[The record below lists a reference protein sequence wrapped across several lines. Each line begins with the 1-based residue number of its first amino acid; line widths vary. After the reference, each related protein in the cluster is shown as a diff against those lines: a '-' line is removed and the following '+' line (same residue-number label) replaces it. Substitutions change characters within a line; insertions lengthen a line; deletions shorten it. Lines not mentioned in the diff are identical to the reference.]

1 MNDQAKP
8 QRENAGAGNRWVQV
22 LLLALLGTAGVIGAF
37 LLLVQPPPDL
47 PSDPTLLDQE
57 RVEQASAALNA
68 TRYELA
74 KTTALQI
81 ASGSPFYER
90 SRLIAGEAAM
100 RSGSNAD
107 AMTHYLAIADR
118 TSSDALVAAFSLA
131 ELYRSEGRI
140 EEAIARYLHVYRNDP
155 RDAATHERLAF
166 LYGITGQRWESMPH
180 YLGLIKAQ
188 QWTLDSLAMLGDI
201 ERAIEQPSYINTLK
215 LQQPNDPWVRLA
227 QAAWALTDG
236 DETSAKPLLQSVVR
250 DRPTLIAAQ
259 ALLGEVLLSADEAE
273 YREWEA
279 KLPAGADEHADIW
292 FVRGVKA
299 RGEGEMRLAT
309 GYFAEAVR
317 LRPEH
322 RRATYQ
328 LSQVLALVNEP
339 GAEAFVE
346 RTKQQVELGQTIDMI
361 LKSRGEDPQSM
372 RRAAELSKEMGRY
385 WEAWAWALTVAK
397 MHPQETWMGPLV
409 NQIGQSLTESLPRTL
424 PSADLLTSVDLSSY
438 VNEAKK
444 HSAAKVV
451 TSVPEKSSSASVA
464 QIRFAEET
472 NVGIDFTFDNGPDA
486 ATLGVRMF
494 EQTGGGIGIID
505 FDADGWPDLYF
516 TQGAAWKTG
525 EPASTPSLDRH
536 DALYRNVQG
545 ERFTEVSGLA
555 GIQDLAFSQGVS
567 VGDYDADG
575 FADIYVANIGQN
587 QLWCNNGDGTFTNRT
602 DMLGSQLTQWSTSC
616 VMADLDGDG
625 LSDLFEA
632 NYLQGK
638 GVYEIICEGKGCS
651 PKVFAGSPDQLHL
664 NRGDGHFT
672 LIPDATPKKESKG
685 LGVVAAAFGKDSKLS
700 LFVANDQ
707 VPNFFLSSEPT
718 ADGKIVLRDR
728 ALMRG
733 LAYNV
738 DGLAMACMG
747 IAADDIDGNGRVD
760 LLVTNFADEPNS
772 LYLQDAPG
780 LFVDAT
786 RASGMQGPS
795 FPYVGWGTQFL
806 DADCDGQMDVVVVNG
821 HVDDYRDRGGM
832 YHMPPQFYH
841 NIGRA
846 RFEVSKP
853 AEVGD
858 YFGKLFLGRGL
869 ARVDWNRDGRMDFV
883 VSNIG
888 MPASLVSNTTVDA
901 GKSLQIK
908 LHGTSSSRDAVGTT
922 VTVVTD
928 KGQWTKQLVAGDGY
942 MASNERM
949 LQFGIADSTEIHSV
963 AVQWPAGGQWEWT
976 RAKATNATTVDPGMT
991 LHIVEG
997 MDRVISEIST
1007 AE

>member
-8 QRENAGAGNRWVQV
+8 QRIHAGSGNRWVQV

-37 LLLVQPPPDL
+37 LLLVQPPPEVS
-47 PSDPTLLDQE
+47 SDPTLVDQE
-57 RVEQASAALNA
+57 RIEQAGAALNA

-74 KTTALQI
+74 KSTALQV
-81 ASGSPFYER
+81 ASDSPFYER

-100 RSGSNAD
+100 RLGSNAE
-107 AMTHYLAIADR
+107 AMTHYLEIADK
-118 TSSDALVAAFSLA
+118 TSSDALVAAFSVA
-131 ELYRSEGRI
+131 ELYRAEGRI
-140 EEAIARYLHVYRNDP
+140 EEAVSRYLHVYRNDP

-180 YLGLIKAQ
+180 YLGLIKTQ

-236 DETSAKPLLQSVVR
+236 DEAIAKPLLQSVVR
-250 DRPTLIAAQ
+250 DRPNVIAAQ
-259 ALLGEVLLSADEAE
+259 AMLGEVLLSADEAE
-273 YREWEA
+273 YRAWEA
-279 KLPAGADEHADIW
+279 QLPSEANEHADIW

-299 RGEGEMRLAT
+299 RGAGEMRLAT
-309 GYFAEAVR
+309 GNFAEAVR

-339 GAEAFVE
+339 GAEKFVE
-346 RTKQQVELGQTIDMI
+346 RTKQQVELGQAMDVI
-361 LKSRGEDPQSM
+361 LKSRGADPQSM
-372 RRAAELSKEMGRY
+372 RRASELSKEMGRY
-385 WEAWAWALTVAK
+385 WEAWAWALTAAK

-409 NQIGQSLTESLPRTL
+409 NQVGQSLSESLPRTI

-438 VNEAKK
+438 VNEAQE
-444 HSAAKVV
+444 HSVAKVV
-451 TSVPEKSSSASVA
+451 TSVPETSSSVSVA
-464 QIRFAEET
+464 KIRFVEET
-472 NVGIDFTFDNGPDA
+472 DVGIDFTFDNGPDE
-486 ATLGVRMF
+486 ATPGVRMF
-494 EQTGGGIGIID
+494 EQTGGGVGVID

-516 TQGAAWKTG
+516 TQGSPWKTG
-525 EPASTPSLDRH
+525 QTISTPSTDRH

-545 ERFTEVSGLA
+545 ERFIEVSALA
-555 GIQDLAFSQGVS
+555 GIQDLDYSQGLA

-587 QLWCNNGDGTFTNRT
+587 QLWCNNGDGTFTKRT

-616 VMADLDGDG
+616 VMADFNGDG

-632 NYLQGK
+632 NYLQGE
-638 GVYEIICEGKGCS
+638 GVFEIICEEKGCS
-651 PKVFAGSPDQLHL
+651 PKVFAGAPDQLYL
-664 NRGDGHFT
+664 NRGDGHFS

-685 LGVVAAAFGKDSKLS
+685 LGLLAAAFGKDAKLS

-707 VPNFFLSSEPT
+707 VPNFFLTSEPT
-718 ADGKIVLRDR
+718 ADGNIVFRDR

-795 FPYVGWGTQFL
+795 FPYVGWGTQFI

-821 HVDDYRDRGGM
+821 HVADYRDRGGM
-832 YHMPPQFYH
+832 YQMPPQFYH

-846 RFEVSKP
+846 RFEVSAP
-853 AEVGD
+853 AEVGE

-869 ARVDWNRDGRMDFV
+869 ARTDWNRDGRMDFV

-888 MPASLVSNTTVDA
+888 MPASLVSNNTIDA

-908 LHGTSSSRDAVGTT
+908 LHGTSSSRDAIGTR
-922 VTVVTD
+922 VTLATD

-949 LQFGIADSTEIHSV
+949 LQFGIAGSTEIR
-963 AVQWPAGGQWEWT
+963 AITVQWPAGGRWEWSL
-976 RAKATNATTVDPGMT
+976 TNATKVDPGMT

-997 MDRVISEIST
+997 MDRVVSEVST